1 MFVVVVFQCYCS
13 IFSDVVVEAP
23 LDKVPLFALAG
34 SIIPIAD
41 PRIMTLNNATNS
53 SVVTWESLKVNGN

>member
-1 MFVVVVFQCYCS
+1 MC
-13 IFSDVVVEAP
+13 FSDTFIDVP

-53 SVVTWESLKVNGN
+53 SVITWESLKVIVL